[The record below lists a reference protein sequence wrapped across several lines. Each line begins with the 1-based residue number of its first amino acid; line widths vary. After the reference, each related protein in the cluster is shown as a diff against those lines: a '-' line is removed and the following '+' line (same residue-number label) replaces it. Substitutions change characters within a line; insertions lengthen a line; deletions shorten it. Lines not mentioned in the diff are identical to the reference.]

1 MKFKPK
7 TRIYTAEAALT
18 IMKSYCAAEDRCH
31 QDIEQK
37 LIAYQ
42 VSKDDRENILASL
55 ISEGFLNESRFAKSF
70 VRGKFKINKWGRLR
84 IVQGLSAKGVSIYCI
99 EEGLK
104 EIDESEYKKTLEQLI
119 KSKIKGQENSNTFD
133 LKTKI
138 MRYASSKGYEQSL
151 VFNLVTKVVDE
162 VISEKE

>member
-18 IMKSYCAAEDRCH
+18 IMKSYCASEDRCH
-31 QDIEQK
+31 QDIDQK

-42 VSKDDRENILASL
+42 LSKDDRENILASL

-84 IVQGLSAKGVSIYCI
+84 IVQALTIKGISTYCI
-99 EEGLK
+99 EDGLK
-104 EIDESEYKKTLEQLI
+104 EIDENSYKQTLEQLI
-119 KSKIKGQENSNTFD
+119 KSKIKGQETTNSFE

-138 MRYASSKGYEQSL
+138 MRYVYSKGYEQSL
-151 VFNLVTKVVDE
+151 VFNLVSNLVDD
-162 VISEKE
+162 VNQGKA